1 MQRKPV
7 PELPVDASDL
17 SPAWLSEVLG
27 TEVVG
32 VEILDHAFATN
43 QRVRIGLTY
52 ASADAGPASL
62 FVKLAPLDPAHREM
76 IGASGMGEREA
87 QFYAD
92 VAASVDLRVPG
103 AFWAGT
109 ADDGG
114 FALLLEDLAAGR
126 CAFSDGSWGVTA
138 DAAAG
143 ALEDLARFHGQFADP
158 AVRSAS
164 APWLAAPRVRRT
176 DLTAQRLATVL
187 DRHGDALTPAYVAAG
202 ELYVEHHAGLDTL
215 WNAGPQT
222 YIHGDAHIGNVFLD
236 GPRVGFLDWGL
247 SRVSTPL
254 RDVSYFLTMTVDPEE
269 RRRSERDLLRLYVDA
284 LRAAGGPAI
293 GFDQAWSVHR
303 VQAGYTVVAT
313 FLAFMPSYAAGDGRS
328 LGRAL
333 RTRAELALDDLDAVG
348 AMRAALR

>member
-1 MQRKPV
+1 MQRKS
-7 PELPVDASDL
+7 ESALPKDASDL

-27 TEVVG
+27 ADVVG
-32 VEILDHAFATN
+32 VEILDHAVATN

-52 ASADAGPASL
+52 AATGPGPTSL

-103 AFWAGT
+103 AHWAAT
-109 ADDGG
+109 SDEGG
-114 FALLLEDLAAGR
+114 FALVLEDLAAGG

-158 AVRSAS
+158 AVRAEL
-164 APWLAAPRVRRT
+164 APWLAVGRVRRT
-176 DLTAQRLATVL
+176 ELTAQRLRTVL
-187 DRHGDALTPAYVAAG
+187 DEHGDALTPAYVAAG
-202 ELYVEHHAGLDTL
+202 ELYVEHHAGLDAL

-222 YIHGDAHIGNVFLD
+222 YIHGDTHIGNVFLD

-247 SRVSTPL
+247 SRISTPL

-284 LRAAGGPAI
+284 LRAAGGADI
-293 GFDQAWSVHR
+293 AFDQAWSVHR

-313 FLAFMPSYAAGDGRS
+313 FLAFMPSYAAGDGQG

-333 RTRAELALDDLDAVG
+333 RTRAELALDDLETVD